1 MMRVFILC
9 GLLLLVGAAGC
20 AHRAAARGEVQTEVT
35 EDQVECPNLSGDF
48 AGSGRLV
55 HGDSTQQIGARLP
68 ADFVF
73 PIGDREAWSAMR
85 SRYRRDDH
93 GIIVPP
99 DVVRV
104 TPSGKSQYLIATFYG
119 DMEIGAYASRN
130 ADKTQSTCRAGVLYR
145 TYEKERTRSDYG
157 PNDVTTDDALWI
169 DADGD
174 LIFRRN
180 MSVEYHALL
189 LNLPMGAGHFF
200 QEYRFRRVSRR

>member
-1 MMRVFILC
+1 MRRAFILC

-20 AHRAAARGEVQTEVT
+20 AHHVIAQEEFQNHVTDDLAR
-35 EDQVECPNLSGDF
+35 CPDLSGDF
-48 AGSGRLV
+48 AGTGRLV
-55 HGDSTQQIGARLP
+55 VGDSTQQIGARLP

-99 DVVRV
+99 DFVRV
-104 TPSGKSQYLIATFYG
+104 TPSGKSQYLVATFYG
-119 DMEIGAYASRN
+119 DIEIGAYASWN
-130 ADKTQSTCRAGVLYR
+130 AGKTQSTCRGGVLYR
-145 TYEKERTRSDYG
+145 TYDKERTRSDYG

-169 DADGD
+169 DTNGD
-174 LIFRRN
+174 LIYRRN

-189 LNLPMGAGHFF
+189 LNLPMGTGHFF
-200 QEYRFRRVSRR
+200 AEYRFSRIGRR

>member
-1 MMRVFILC
+1 MRRAFILC
-9 GLLLLVGAAGC
+9 GLLMFVGAAAC
-20 AHRAAARGEVQTEVT
+20 AHRADAHGEVQTEVT
-35 EDQVECPNLSGDF
+35 EDQVRCPNLSGDF
-48 AGSGRLV
+48 AGTGRLLR
-55 HGDSTQQIGARLP
+55 GDSTQQIGARLP

-73 PIGDREAWSAMR
+73 PIGDSEAWSAMR

-119 DMEIGAYASRN
+119 DMEIGAYTSRN
-130 ADKTQSTCRAGVLYR
+130 AGKTQSTCRAGVQYR
-145 TYEKERTRSDYG
+145 TYGKESTRSDYG
-157 PNDVTTDDALWI
+157 PNDVTTDDALRI

-189 LNLPMGAGHFF
+189 LNLPMGTGHFF
-200 QEYRFRRVSRR
+200 EEYRFRRVSRR